1 MDLYTLIKINF
12 CWRQNFEMLII
23 HKPYLGSR
31 YVPHKIW
38 AQSFQPFWRLWD
50 TNGQTP
56 RQAKCI
62 FRLTTFCPP
71 EFYFLLS
78 WFNSFGLLALK
89 PSVPRLL
96 IVTPTVYPHL
106 VDFTRKLNFQNKSW
120 LNQLKNLKTKL
131 STFPWLSWVPN
142 RNLTQIGPE
151 IIELW
156 SDKQTKNNKWET

>member
-1 MDLYTLIKINF
+1 
-12 CWRQNFEMLII
+12 MLII

-106 VDFTRKLNFQNKSW
+106 VDFTRKLNFQNKSR

-131 STFPWLSWVPN
+131 SKYISMAQLSSQSKFDANRSRDYWVM
-142 RNLTQIGPE
+142 IGQTNK
-151 IIELW
+151 
-156 SDKQTKNNKWET
+156 KQ